1 MLRAVE
7 SSPSGSPG
15 ITEYRGRWGLQSTV
29 NEGVAVVVAVVV
41 VRWSPSVPLGYNY
54 MLKWPKVRQVRRS
67 RVQVEN
73 LPG

>member
-15 ITEYRGRWGLQSTV
+15 ITKYRGRWGLQSIV
-29 NEGVAVVVAVVV
+29 NEGVAVVV
-41 VRWSPSVPLGYNY
+41 VRWSPSVPLWYNY
-54 MLKWPKVRQVRRS
+54 MLMWPKVRQVRRS